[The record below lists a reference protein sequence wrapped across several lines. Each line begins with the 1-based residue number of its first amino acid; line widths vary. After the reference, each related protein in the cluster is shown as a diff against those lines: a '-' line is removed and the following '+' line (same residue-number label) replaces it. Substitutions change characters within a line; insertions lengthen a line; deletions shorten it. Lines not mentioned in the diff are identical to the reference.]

1 MKKIKEVITK
11 KLLTDEQM
19 DAVRSSIVLSMKDA
33 LEKSGVMAEDN
44 FYRASTAV
52 ADRVLHDAQK
62 ALLQGKTFDKI
73 IKNSKPLKAK
83 KSK

>member
-1 MKKIKEVITK
+1 MKIKEKITK
-11 KLLTDEQM
+11 NLLTDEQL
-19 DAVRSSIVLSMKDA
+19 DTVRASIVLSMKEA
-33 LEKSGVMAEDN
+33 LEKSGAMADDS

-62 ALLQGKTFDKI
+62 VLLQGKTFDKI
-73 IKNSKPLKAK
+73 VKNSKPLKAK